1 MAVNLNWQCKEA
13 MDDAKATIEDY
24 LNEHLGETIEY
35 PSDFG
40 MEITESENKDG
51 YWVLGTQK
59 SVEESIKNWGL
70 SQWVVDYGKSELDAD
85 YGKEFWENPE
95 GFFCVCMIVLVE
107 RFWNQIMNDLEIDPD
122 GEVEITEDFVK
133 NVVTDMQ
140 KYKFI
145 TDLGME

>member
-51 YWVLGTQK
+51 YWVIGTQK

-85 YGKEFWENPE
+85 YGKEP
-95 GFFCVCMIVLVE
+95 
-107 RFWNQIMNDLEIDPD
+107 
-122 GEVEITEDFVK
+122 T
-133 NVVTDMQ
+133 
-140 KYKFI
+140 
-145 TDLGME
+145 